1 MIRRVLVLLCGLVL
15 APLSVMT
22 SFGAM
27 ADSLEENRLD
37 DLIGLSA
44 ELVRDTVYPETEATY
59 ILRVESRADIHFSR
73 VNPPRGEGA
82 NVRRGSQDHEY
93 YFVGNDEF
101 RISTYRFLISA
112 KQIGAITLEGA
123 SLTHVAINENGTRR
137 RVRNRS
143 NSVTLVSRP
152 KPENYRGYW
161 LPSDQVTLEQ
171 HWSTEASALQV
182 GDSIT
187 RTLRLAIQGR
197 NIDSFP
203 ELTVDYPENMNVY
216 SEQPKFKAIDD
227 GMEMTLRQVIVPREE
242 GMFEIPGLSIPWF
255 DTVNNKSTVATVEE
269 LALNILPNQT
279 QTLALDELEPE
290 VSEHSYWRYATLI
303 VSVLWLVTLLRLYQV
318 HKRLQSLQITSASKQ
333 SREECSLHTALE
345 QGNHQDVVKAW
356 GNANT
361 EVKGECGRLMDAYF
375 AAFYS
380 TTPTDGESERAAV
393 LTQLKAMK
401 RGRKAKVD
409 FAPIEP

>member
-1 MIRRVLVLLCGLVL
+1 MLCGLVF
-15 APLSVMT
+15 APLSVMAPLT
-22 SFGAM
+22 ATAGSQGE
-27 ADSLEENRLD
+27 SRLD

-44 ELVRDTVYPETEATY
+44 ELVRDTVYPETETTY

-123 SLTHVAINENGTRR
+123 SLTHVAVNDNGTRR
-137 RVRNRS
+137 RVRNQS
-143 NSVTLVSRP
+143 NAVTLESRP
-152 KPENYRGYW
+152 KPESYQGYW
-161 LPSDQVTLEQ
+161 LPSQQVTLEQ

-182 GDSIT
+182 GGSIT
-187 RTLRLAIQGR
+187 RTLSLYIEGR
-197 NIDSFP
+197 NIDNFP

-216 SEQPKFKAIDD
+216 SEQPKFIAVDD
-227 GMEMTLRQVIVPREE
+227 GMKLTLRQVIVPREE

-255 DTVNNKSTVATVEE
+255 DTVNSKSTVASVEG
-269 LALNILPNQT
+269 LALNILPNET
-279 QTLALDELEPE
+279 QTLAIDGLESEMP
-290 VSEHSYWRYATLI
+290 EHSYWRYATL
-303 VSVLWLVTLLRLYQV
+303 VVAVLWFFTLLRLYQV
-318 HKRLQSLQITSASKQ
+318 HKRLQSQQVHPLSKH
-333 SREECSLHTALE
+333 SRKECCLHTALE
-345 QGNHQDVVKAW
+345 QGTHQDVVRAW
-356 GNANT
+356 GSANPD
-361 EVKGECGRLMDAYF
+361 VKSECGRLMDAYF

-380 TTPTDGESERAAV
+380 MSPTDGESERTAV
-393 LTQLKAMK
+393 LTQLKEMK
-401 RGRKAKVD
+401 RGRKEKTD